1 MDVPPSVE
9 RCKAEIRKKGAKL
22 ESTRMATA
30 FRKARIAQQERPSW
44 ACYSNHQ
51 GDSFEEEGMRI
62 ISEAMTTK
70 KAQKKSDPWNLPLPV
85 WQILTRTQ
93 QRL

>member
-9 RCKAEIRKKGAKL
+9 RCKAKVRKKRAKL
-22 ESTRMATA
+22 ESSRMATA
-30 FRKARIAQQERPSW
+30 IRKARMAQQKRLSW

-51 GDSFEEEGMRI
+51 GDSFKEEGMRI

-85 WQILTRTQ
+85 
-93 QRL
+93 